1 MSEMQ
6 ICPNTSLSIPECA
19 CPLCLERQLD
29 QFAPQRIRVRRLSSH
44 DPLRLDE
51 VRSPVALPPVS
62 VRLNRPVL

>member
-1 MSEMQ
+1 MQ
-6 ICPNTSLSIPECA
+6 TCANTGLSIPECA

-29 QFAPQRIRVRRLSSH
+29 QFAPQRIRVRRLSHH

-51 VRSPVALPPVS
+51 VRSPGALPPVS